1 MSKSIKINGK
11 WPIILPDASAD
22 EWIGNMEHHHNS
34 WEMPRLLV
42 LEKEIKGYNKHPL
55 EGYMESPVV
64 YYVGAYK
71 GDMSALLASWGA
83 TVCNFEATPAFWSL
97 IKETWDLNDLTPPE
111 FNFAGLVSNKTTIEP
126 PFHPLRGWPKEIETP
141 YFEGKVGFSHLA
153 ESAGV
158 LPEITL
164 DDFWRFTDLK
174 PDIITMD
181 IEGSELEA
189 MKGAINII
197 KEVHPTLLLS
207 VHPEFMFHNHG
218 TYERELHDLLRDNG
232 YEYWEWLDY
241 DHEHHWLYKHKGAK
255 K

>member
-1 MSKSIKINGK
+1 MSKEVKINGK
-11 WPIILPDASAD
+11 WPIILPDSSAD
-22 EWIGNMEHHHNS
+22 EWIGNMEYHNNS
-34 WEMPRLLV
+34 WEMPRLLA
-42 LEKEIKGYNKHPL
+42 LENEIKTQYTYDPI
-55 EGYMESPVV
+55 V

-71 GDMSALLASWGA
+71 GDMSAMMQVWGA
-83 TVCNFEATPAFWSL
+83 QIVNFEATPAFWSL
-97 IKETWDLNDLTPPE
+97 IKETWDLNELEPPVG
-111 FNFAGLVSNKTTIEP
+111 NFAGLVSNKTTIEP
-126 PFHPLRGWPKEIETP
+126 SSPLTGWPKEIETP
-141 YFEGKVGFSHLA
+141 YFEGRVGFSHLA

-164 DDFWRFTDLK
+164 DDYYRFTDLK

-197 KEVHPTLLLS
+197 KDVGPTLLLS

-232 YEYWEWLDY
+232 YDHWEWLDY
-241 DHEHHWLYKHKGAK
+241 DHEHHWLYKKTGAK